1 MKASIE
7 LLNQTVKT
15 AKTLEECA
23 ELLAEYHHGI
33 EYVSACDRELAYLNM
48 GDTYDMTI
56 AQEEGCKLEVLCWGD
71 WLDEVERQHFD
82 DDGEIRCCYCGR
94 MTEWNEDGETRCIH
108 CGRNTSTGEVMDDTR
123 KSNFDNEE

>member
-1 MKASIE
+1 MKPSIE

-33 EYVSACDRELAYLNM
+33 EYVGACGRELAYLNM
-48 GDTYDMTI
+48 GDTYDNTI
-56 AQEEGCKLEVLCWGD
+56 GQEEDGKLEVLNWGD
-71 WLDEVERQHFD
+71 WLEEVEAEHYD
-82 DDGEIRCCYCGR
+82 DTNEIRCGYCGEF
-94 MTEWNEDGETRCIH
+94 TEACEDETRCTH

-123 KSNFDNEE
+123 KSNFDDEE